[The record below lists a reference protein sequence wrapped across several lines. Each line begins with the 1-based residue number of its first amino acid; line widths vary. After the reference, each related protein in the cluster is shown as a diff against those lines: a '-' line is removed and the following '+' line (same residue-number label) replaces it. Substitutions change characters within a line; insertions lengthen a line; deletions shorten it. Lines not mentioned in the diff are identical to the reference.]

1 MAIHKLDLND
11 FQDAEYSLYAI
22 HSEAE
27 DYRLAH
33 AINIRLKTSLRRL
46 KKDLDFSTS
55 KNLFFSLFEW
65 EDPDLKS
72 QWNLIKNSCQ
82 VELESTGQGLFSNQE
97 EKNFQTIRFLKEHAA
112 VDYFLKISGSYIS
125 EKLTLESLSKIPQIS
140 LVYAVEVHAL
150 KSKEYLIIN

>member
-11 FQDAEYSLYAI
+11 FQDADYSLYAI
-22 HSEAE
+22 HADLE

-33 AINIRLKTSLRRL
+33 AINLRLKTRL
-46 KKDLDFSTS
+46 KRLKDLDFSNS

-65 EDPDLKS
+65 ENSALKS

-82 VELESTGQGLFSNQE
+82 IELESTGQGLFSNRE
-97 EKNFQTIRFLKEHAA
+97 EKNYQTIRLLKEHAA
-112 VDYFLKISGSYIS
+112 VDYFLKISGSCS
-125 EKLTLESLSKIPQIS
+125 FEKRTLEALSEIPHIS
-140 LVYAVEVHAL
+140 LAYAVKVNAL

>member
-1 MAIHKLDLND
+1 MATYKLNLND
-11 FQDAEYSLYAI
+11 FQDSEYSLYAI
-22 HSEAE
+22 HSEAK

-33 AINIRLKTSLRRL
+33 AINLRLKTRLRRL
-46 KKDLDFSTS
+46 KKDLDFSNS

-65 EDPDLKS
+65 VDPDLKA

-82 VELESTGQGLFSNQE
+82 VELERTGQGLFSNQE
-97 EKNFQTIRFLKEHAA
+97 EKNFQTTHFLNEHPT
-112 VDYFLKISGSYIS
+112 VDYFLKINGSYIS
-125 EKLTLESLSKIPQIS
+125 EKLTLMSLSKISQIN

>member
-22 HSEAE
+22 HSEVE

-33 AINIRLKTSLRRL
+33 AINLRLKARLGRL
-46 KKDLDFSTS
+46 KEDLDFINS

-65 EDPDLKS
+65 EDPDFKS

-82 VELESTGQGLFSNQE
+82 VEIESAGQGLFLNQE
-97 EKNFQTIRFLKEHAA
+97 EKNFQTIRLLEEHAA
-112 VDYFLKISGSYIS
+112 VDYFLKISGSYLS
-125 EKLTLESLSKIPQIS
+125 EKLTLESLNEIPQVS
-140 LVYAVEVHAL
+140 LAYAVEVHAL

>member
-11 FQDAEYSLYAI
+11 FQDADYSLYAI
-22 HSEAE
+22 HADLE

-33 AINIRLKTSLRRL
+33 AINLRLKTRL
-46 KKDLDFSTS
+46 KRLKDLDFSNS

-65 EDPDLKS
+65 ENSALKS

-82 VELESTGQGLFSNQE
+82 IELESTGQGLFSNRK
-97 EKNFQTIRFLKEHAA
+97 EKNYQTIRLLKEHAA
-112 VDYFLKISGSYIS
+112 VDYFLKISGSCS
-125 EKLTLESLSKIPQIS
+125 FEKRTLEALSEIPHIS
-140 LVYAVEVHAL
+140 LAYAVKVNAL

>member
-1 MAIHKLDLND
+1 M
-11 FQDAEYSLYAI
+11 
-22 HSEAE
+22 
-27 DYRLAH
+27 
-33 AINIRLKTSLRRL
+33 
-46 KKDLDFSTS
+46 
-55 KNLFFSLFEW
+55 FFSLFEW
-65 EDPDLKS
+65 EDPGLKS
-72 QWNLIKNSCQ
+72 QWNLIKNSCR
-82 VELESTGQGLFSNQE
+82 VELESAGQGLFSNQE

>member
-27 DYRLAH
+27 DYRLAS
-33 AINIRLKTSLRRL
+33 AINLRLKTRLRRL

-55 KNLFFSLFEW
+55 KNLFFSLFGW
-65 EDPDLKS
+65 EDSDLKS

-82 VELESTGQGLFSNQE
+82 IELESSGQGLFSNQK
-97 EKNFQTIRFLKEHAA
+97 EKNFKRISLLKEHAS
-112 VDYFLKISGSYIS
+112 VDYFLKISGGYIS
-125 EKLTLESLSKIPQIS
+125 EKVTLEQLNKVPQIS
-140 LVYAVEVHAL
+140 LVYTIEVNAL

>member
-11 FQDAEYSLYAI
+11 FQDADYSLYAI
-22 HSEAE
+22 HADVE

-33 AINIRLKTSLRRL
+33 AINLRLKTRL
-46 KKDLDFSTS
+46 KRLKDLDFSNS

-65 EDPDLKS
+65 ENSALKS

-82 VELESTGQGLFSNQE
+82 IELESTGQGLFSNRK
-97 EKNFQTIRFLKEHAA
+97 EKNYQTIRLLKEHAA
-112 VDYFLKISGSYIS
+112 VDYFLKISGSCS
-125 EKLTLESLSKIPQIS
+125 FEKRTLEALSEIPHIS
-140 LVYAVEVHAL
+140 LAYAVKVNAL